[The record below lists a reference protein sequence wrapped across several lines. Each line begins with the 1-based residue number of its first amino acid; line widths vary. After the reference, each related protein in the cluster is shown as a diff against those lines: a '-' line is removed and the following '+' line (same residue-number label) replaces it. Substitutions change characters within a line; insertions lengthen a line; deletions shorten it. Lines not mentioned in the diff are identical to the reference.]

1 MREKMKER
9 ESRSVGSIIL
19 VMRRSPANLSSSL
32 VSPSSS
38 PTHRDSTILS
48 TFTPGP
54 PPPVSVAGVD
64 IPRDLVWKKE
74 GGARL
79 YCMAGL
85 SVCPLFHMRCRC
97 GDDIIV
103 VSGWVVAGLSLCPFF
118 FLSFFLF
125 PLLLLF
131 PWSPPV
137 SCLLLPPASCLLSS
151 FKSLPPGISLQDAA
165 SVRSTRAP
173 FPAAGPWT
181 LLLPLP
187 PLLYLP
193 PVLLLLLLLFPV
205 YQVILLLCL
214 SPPKSEQSSSPD
226 FG

>member
-48 TFTPGP
+48 TFTPVP
-54 PPPVSVAGVD
+54 VPAPAPAAPAPAPVSVAGVD
-64 IPRDLVWKKE
+64 ILRDLVWKKE

-137 SCLLLPPASCLLSS
+137 SCLLLPPASCLL
-151 FKSLPPGISLQDAA
+151 LPPA
-165 SVRSTRAP
+165 SCH
-173 FPAAGPWT
+173 
-181 LLLPLP
+181 LLN
-187 PLLYLP
+187 
-193 PVLLLLLLLFPV
+193 
-205 YQVILLLCL
+205 L
-214 SPPKSEQSSSPD
+214 SPPVFPSRMLRVSGQLARHSRLLAPGLSSCRSLHSSICPLSSSSSSSSSP
-226 FG
+226 FTR